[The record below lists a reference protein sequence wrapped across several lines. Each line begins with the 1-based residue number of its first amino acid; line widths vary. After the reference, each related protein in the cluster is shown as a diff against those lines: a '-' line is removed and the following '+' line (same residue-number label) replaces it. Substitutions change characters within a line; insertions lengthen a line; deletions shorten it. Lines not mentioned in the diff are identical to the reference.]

1 MIYCKIKI
9 TNFNNLNR
17 LLKGHTM
24 ARKILVVALLAG
36 TTLLVACDN
45 IAKGVAR
52 EILKD
57 EVAPAQTVQEPQVQ
71 DLQPMQQY
79 NQYGQPITNQQQMP
93 VQPQVQDL
101 QPVIPNSQQP
111 VQQYNQY
118 GQPITNQQ
126 QMPQIQNP
134 TAMAQAAPL
143 PSPEPAPKA
152 REQVVRKRAYV
163 LTQHGSNVMVRS
175 APNRNAHKVGYL
187 YDGEDIWVV
196 GETTNCQTINNL
208 YGCWVKVVDAA
219 GLTGYSFDA
228 YLQY

>member
-1 MIYCKIKI
+1 MIYCKIKT
-9 TNFNNLNR
+9 TNFNNLNS

-36 TTLLVACDN
+36 TTLLVACDD

-71 DLQPMQQY
+71 DLQP
-79 NQYGQPITNQQQMP
+79 I
-93 VQPQVQDL
+93 
-101 QPVIPNSQQP
+101 IPNGQQP

-118 GQPITNQQ
+118 GQPIANQQ

-143 PSPEPAPKA
+143 PPPEPAPKV
-152 REQVVRKRAYV
+152 RERVVRKRAYV

-175 APNRNAHKVGYL
+175 APNLNARKVGYL
-187 YDGEDIWVV
+187 YDGEDAWVI

>member
-1 MIYCKIKI
+1 
-9 TNFNNLNR
+9 
-17 LLKGHTM
+17 M

-36 TTLLVACDN
+36 ITLLTACDD

-71 DLQPMQQY
+71 DLQP
-79 NQYGQPITNQQQMP
+79 I
-93 VQPQVQDL
+93 
-101 QPVIPNSQQP
+101 IPNGQQP

-118 GQPITNQQ
+118 GQPIANQQ

-143 PSPEPAPKA
+143 PPPEPAPKV
-152 REQVVRKRAYV
+152 RERVVRKRAYV

-175 APNRNAHKVGYL
+175 APNLNARKVGYL
-187 YDGEDIWVV
+187 YDGEDAWVI

>member
-1 MIYCKIKI
+1 MSYCKITT

-36 TTLLVACDN
+36 ITLLTACDD

-71 DLQPMQQY
+71 DLQP
-79 NQYGQPITNQQQMP
+79 I
-93 VQPQVQDL
+93 
-101 QPVIPNSQQP
+101 IPNGQQP

-118 GQPITNQQ
+118 GQPIANQQ

-143 PSPEPAPKA
+143 PPPEPAPKV
-152 REQVVRKRAYV
+152 RERVVRKRAYV

-175 APNRNAHKVGYL
+175 APNLNARKVGYL
-187 YDGEDIWVV
+187 YDGEDAWVI